1 MTSANLQAQ
10 LEAQRVDL
18 AALQA
23 REARLEED
31 LHAVVARVAELELH
45 RTESTNRM
53 DEFSA
58 RIGALQSSVDRCV
71 TAVIRQEQ
79 ASQEATR
86 SSRETTKAL
95 GRVESLLEQLVRQQT
110 PSVEVSHG

>member
-1 MTSANLQAQ
+1 MIACDCRSASTVARLAEDQRAIVERISQ
-10 LEAQRVDL
+10 LEL
-18 AALQA
+18 G
-23 REARLEED
+23 
-31 LHAVVARVAELELH
+31 HA
-45 RTESTNRM
+45 ESTNRM

-79 ASQEATR
+79 

-95 GRVESLLEQLVRQQT
+95 ARVESLLEQLVRQQT
-110 PSVEVSHG
+110 PSVEVGRG